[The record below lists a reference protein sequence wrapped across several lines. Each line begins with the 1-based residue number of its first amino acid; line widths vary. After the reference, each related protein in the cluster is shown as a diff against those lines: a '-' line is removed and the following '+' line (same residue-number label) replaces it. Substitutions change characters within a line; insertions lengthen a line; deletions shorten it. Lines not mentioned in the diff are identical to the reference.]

1 MDELIKFMLK
11 KLFICYGTKEI
22 NRTSARGCF
31 EPSVPSELAEK
42 IIRNNINDN
51 KNQKGELSLGHCL
64 FKKK

>member
-1 MDELIKFMLK
+1 MIKFMLK

-42 IIRNNINDN
+42 IIRNNIND
-51 KNQKGELSLGHCL
+51 
-64 FKKK
+64 KKIKRENYH